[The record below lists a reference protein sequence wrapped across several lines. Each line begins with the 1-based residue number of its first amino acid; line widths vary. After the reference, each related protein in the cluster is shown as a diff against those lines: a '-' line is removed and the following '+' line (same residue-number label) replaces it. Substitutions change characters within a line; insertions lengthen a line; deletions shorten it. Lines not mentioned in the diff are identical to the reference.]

1 MNTNRS
7 WKIIL
12 TLAAI
17 VFVSFS
23 SGFLAGSKTKQVE
36 MRQRFDPS
44 RWNVYAMKTLNE
56 KLDLTAEQQE
66 RIQAIIDQT
75 VDDMKF
81 VHQDTVQKTS
91 QLVDEL
97 LASIDQELTPQQRT
111 VAETLSP
118 SSEEVTIDLLKVGPD
133 TD

>member
-17 VFVSFS
+17 VLVSFS
-23 SGFLAGSKTKQVE
+23 SGFLAGSKNKQVE
-36 MRQRFDPS
+36 LRQRFDPS
-44 RWNVYAMKTLNE
+44 HWNVYAMNTLNE
-56 KLDLTAEQQE
+56 KLDLTVEQQE

-75 VDDMKF
+75 VNDMKS
-81 VHQDTVQKTS
+81 VHQDTVKKTS

-97 LASIDQELTPQQRT
+97 LAAVDKELTPEQRT
-111 VAETLSP
+111 IAETLSP
-118 SSEEVTIDLLKVGPD
+118 SSDEVTIDLLKVGPK